1 MCDAREQGQDRDQ
14 RIFALS
20 LFFWLLRDN
29 LSQRKKPGSSTRPLP
44 DRSEL
49 HHRRQLFQQIGQR
62 PPKVSVVPL
71 QGLDLVGVNAAVGV
85 HMDCHL
91 VEVVGAPPLEG
102 HQLPDVREVNMEH
115 IAIQGHFPHIGPHVG
130 NARLG
135 HAFPDQRLLLRRH
148 HHMKMDTAAAFL
160 CHRSSRS
167 RLLCLLGGLLHL
179 VQLLF
184 RGLGRQCRAIVQKP
198 ILFRCTSSEIPCLA
212 RFHTLRRDF
221 LAG

>member
-1 MCDAREQGQDRDQ
+1 MRCKRTGIRQRSADLRLVPILLVTSGQFVPKKKAGEQHKATPRQVRAPPPPTAFSADRT
-14 RIFALS
+14 AA
-20 LFFWLLRDN
+20 
-29 LSQRKKPGSSTRPLP
+29 
-44 DRSEL
+44 
-49 HHRRQLFQQIGQR
+49 
-62 PPKVSVVPL
+62 PKVSVVPL

-115 IAIQGHFPHIGPHVG
+115 IAIQSHFPHIGPHIG

-148 HHMKMDTAAAFL
+148 HHTKMDTAAAFL

-167 RLLCLLGGLLHL
+167 RLLCLLGGSFTLSSSFSGGWSGRARP
-179 VQLLF
+179 LF
-184 RGLGRQCRAIVQKP
+184 KSPYCFDVPVQKFP
-198 ILFRCTSSEIPCLA
+198 VWHDFTPCGEIS
-212 RFHTLRRDF
+212 
-221 LAG
+221 